1 MKKWFMI
8 YLLAI
13 IVFAATTPAK
23 AEGIAKKELPAKFE
37 LMVTG
42 TEVEIVTLGGIDYE
56 CTTKYY
62 FVNGKEH
69 INGVFDRCF
78 PLTSAEPTP
87 DPEPEP
93 TEDEPTICNGCPDI
107 NISQPMRTIK
117 NKKFKSYNL
126 NFGIPC
132 CECYQ
137 KMMQK

>member
-23 AEGIAKKELPAKFE
+23 AEGIAKKELPEKFE

-42 TEVEIVTLGGIDYE
+42 TEAEIVTIGDVAYE

-69 INGVFDRCF
+69 INGNVDRCF
-78 PLTSAEPTP
+78 PLSSSTTP
-87 DPEPEP
+87 DPGGEEPEP
-93 TEDEPTICNGCPDI
+93 TGTSIQNGAILNFDFGEIPKHELK
-107 NISQPMRTIK
+107 PFK
-117 NKKFKSYNL
+117 NKPFKT
-126 NFGIPC
+126 IR
-132 CECYQ
+132 
-137 KMMQK
+137 